1 MAFCSRNTET
11 IGFANFAT
19 SYTGVLPT
27 LTSTPNNFECLPTP
41 DGFSSSFVTN
51 GIVTDNKLT
60 EHITD
65 LLTKINANPPTTAN
79 QSNVNQAATFATN
92 SKKLRTALETEYC
105 YYYVRYKFGLE
116 QVLTAATSQALS
128 STTVANTTSADS
140 TIINQTPSITY
151 GSAKTTTVL
160 LNKKLNE
167 LIQIMQKL
175 QSIRFESLNTGADS
189 YYSKFNSSATD
200 STTFNGKLKAQQE
213 SLAAQSALLQ
223 SGSFNDDVKQ
233 SMIDYTLEKNASSR
247 NLLAVY
253 GFMNIVAVGLLF
265 YMYKASK

>member
-1 MAFCSRNTET
+1 MSFCSRNTET
-11 IGFANFAT
+11 ITFTNFAKVYPVT
-19 SYTGVLPT
+19 DV
-27 LTSTPNNFECLPTP
+27 NKECLPTEG
-41 DGFSSSFVTN
+41 GFTTGVTN
-51 GIVTDNKLT
+51 GIVSDNDLNT
-60 EHITD
+60 HITR
-65 LLTKINANPPTTAN
+65 LLTTFAANPPTSST
-79 QSNVNQAATFATN
+79 QSEPNTAATFATN
-92 SKKLRTALETEYC
+92 AKKLRTALETEYC
-105 YYYVRYKFGLE
+105 YYYVRYRFGLE

-128 STTVANTTSADS
+128 SATVTNTSSADNTTITGS
-140 TIINQTPSITY
+140 TPATTY
-151 GSAKTTTVL
+151 GSAKDTTIL

-175 QSIRFESLNTGADS
+175 QAIRFASLNSGADS
-189 YYSKFNSSATD
+189 YYSKFSSSSAD
-200 STTFNGKLKAQQE
+200 SLNGKLKAQQE
-213 SLAAQSALLQ
+213 SLKTQSALLQ

>member
-1 MAFCSRNTET
+1 MAFCSSSNTET
-11 IGFANFAT
+11 ITFANFAT
-19 SYTGVLPT
+19 VYTG
-27 LTSTPNNFECLPTP
+27 TSPNLECLPTSG
-41 DGFSSSFVTN
+41 GFTTSAVDAT
-51 GIVTDNKLT
+51 GIVNDDTLKT
-60 EHITD
+60 EITK
-65 LLTKINANPPTTAN
+65 LLTTFAANPPTSAN
-79 QSNVNQAATFATN
+79 QSNENQAATFATN
-92 SKKLRTALETEYC
+92 ATKLRTALQTEYC

-116 QVLTAATSQALS
+116 QVLTAAISTALS
-128 STTVANTTSADS
+128 SSTVTTSNADS

-151 GSAKTTTVL
+151 GSLKTTTVL

-175 QSIRFESLNTGADS
+175 QETRFKSLTGPDS
-189 YYSKFNSSATD
+189 YYTIFNSSSTD
-200 STTFNGKLKAQQE
+200 STSFNGKLKAQQD
-213 SLAAQSALLQ
+213 SLAAQSKLLQ

>member
-1 MAFCSRNTET
+1 MSFCNSNTET
-11 IGFANFAT
+11 ITFANFDKV
-19 SYTGVLPT
+19 YTVSGD
-27 LTSTPNNFECLPTP
+27 NKECLPTSG
-41 DGFSSSFVTN
+41 GFTTGVTN
-51 GIVTDNKLT
+51 GIVSDSALTD
-60 EHITD
+60 HITA
-65 LLTKINANPPTTAN
+65 LLTTFAANPPTGTN
-79 QSNVNQAATFATN
+79 QSKDNQAATFAKN
-92 SKKLRTALETEYC
+92 AKQLRTALQTEYC
-105 YYYVRYKFGLE
+105 YYYVRYVFALN
-116 QVLTAATSQALS
+116 QVLTAATG
-128 STTVANTTSADS
+128 TNIDNT
-140 TIINQTPSITY
+140 TIINGGPTY
-151 GSAKTTTVL
+151 GSLKDTTAL

-175 QSIRFESLNTGADS
+175 QAIRFGSLSSGADS
-189 YYSKFNSSATD
+189 YYNKFNSSSED

-213 SLAAQSALLQ
+213 SLKAQSALLQ

>member
-1 MAFCSRNTET
+1 MAFCSSNTET
-11 IGFANFAT
+11 ITFSNFAT
-19 SYTGVLPT
+19 VYTG
-27 LTSTPNNFECLPTP
+27 TSPNLECLPTSG
-41 DGFSSSFVTN
+41 GFTTSAVDAT
-51 GIVTDNKLT
+51 GIVNDDTLKT
-60 EHITD
+60 EITK
-65 LLTKINANPPTTAN
+65 LLTTFAANPPTSAN
-79 QSNVNQAATFATN
+79 QSNENQAATFATN
-92 SKKLRTALETEYC
+92 ATKLRTALQTEYC

-116 QVLTAATSQALS
+116 QVLTAAISTALS
-128 STTVANTTSADS
+128 SSTVTTSNADS

-151 GSAKTTTVL
+151 GSLKTTTVL

-175 QSIRFESLNTGADS
+175 QSIRFDSLTGTDDS
-189 YYSKFNSSATD
+189 YYSKFSSSSAD
-200 STTFNGKLKAQQE
+200 STTFNGKLKAQQD
-213 SLAAQSALLQ
+213 SLAAQSKLLQ

>member
-1 MAFCSRNTET
+1 MAFCSSNTET
-11 IGFANFAT
+11 ISFTNFAT
-19 SYTGVLPT
+19 VYTGT
-27 LTSTPNNFECLPTP
+27 ECLQTSG
-41 DGFSSSFVTN
+41 GFTSGVVN
-51 GIVTDNKLT
+51 GIVDPTILND
-60 EHITD
+60 HITL
-65 LLTKINANPPTTAN
+65 LLTTFAAIPPTSAN
-79 QSNVNQAATFATN
+79 QSNENQAATFATN
-92 SKKLRTALETEYC
+92 AKKLRTALQTEYC

-128 STTVANTTSADS
+128 STTVLDITSADS
-140 TIINQTPSITY
+140 TIITGSTPATSY

-175 QSIRFESLNTGADS
+175 QETRFKSLTGTDDS
-189 YYSKFNSSATD
+189 YYSKFSSSSAD
-200 STTFNGKLKAQQE
+200 SLNGKLKAQQV

>member
-1 MAFCSRNTET
+1 MSFCNSNTET
-11 IGFANFAT
+11 ITFTNFAKV
-19 SYTGVLPT
+19 YTV
-27 LTSTPNNFECLPTP
+27 SDVNKECLPTP
-41 DGFSSSFVTN
+41 GGFTTGVTN
-51 GIVTDNKLT
+51 GIVSDSALTD
-60 EHITD
+60 HITA
-65 LLTKINANPPTTAN
+65 LLTTFAANPPTSST
-79 QSNVNQAATFATN
+79 QSEPNAASTFATN
-92 SKKLRTALETEYC
+92 SKKLRTALQTEYC
-105 YYYVRYKFGLE
+105 YYYVRYRFGLE
-116 QVLTAATSQALS
+116 QVLTAATSQALT
-128 STTVANTTSADS
+128 STTVATTSSADNTTITGS
-140 TIINQTPSITY
+140 TPATTY
-151 GSAKTTTVL
+151 GSAKDTTIL

-175 QSIRFESLNTGADS
+175 QAIRFGSLSSGADS
-189 YYSKFNSSATD
+189 YYNKFNSSSED

-213 SLAAQSALLQ
+213 SLKAQSALLQ

>member
-1 MAFCSRNTET
+1 MSFCVSNTET
-11 IGFANFAT
+11 ITFANFAT
-19 SYTGVLPT
+19 VYPVSGD
-27 LTSTPNNFECLPTP
+27 NKECLPTTG
-41 DGFSSSFVTN
+41 GFTTGVTN
-51 GIVTDNKLT
+51 GIVSDSELNT
-60 EHITD
+60 HITR
-65 LLTKINANPPTTAN
+65 LLTTFAANPPTSST
-79 QSNVNQAATFATN
+79 QSEPNAASTFATN
-92 SKKLRTALETEYC
+92 SKKLRTALQTEYC
-105 YYYVRYKFGLE
+105 YYYVRYRFGLE

-128 STTVANTTSADS
+128 SATVTTTSAADNTPITGS
-140 TIINQTPSITY
+140 TPSTTY
-151 GSAKTTTVL
+151 GSAKDTTIL

-175 QSIRFESLNTGADS
+175 QAIRFNSLNSGADS
-189 YYSKFNSSATD
+189 YYNKFNSSSED
-200 STTFNGKLKAQQE
+200 STTFNGKLKATQQ
-213 SLAAQSALLQ
+213 SLAQQSALLQ

>member
-1 MAFCSRNTET
+1 MAFCDSNTET
-11 IGFANFAT
+11 ITFANFAT
-19 SYTGVLPT
+19 VYIG
-27 LTSTPNNFECLPTP
+27 TSTNLECLPSSG
-41 DGFSSSFVTN
+41 GFTSGVNATT
-51 GIVTDNKLT
+51 GIVDDTILT
-60 EHITD
+60 NYIAT
-65 LLTKINANPPTTAN
+65 LLNTFAANPPTSAN
-79 QSNVNQAATFATN
+79 QSNENQAATFATN
-92 SKKLRTALETEYC
+92 AKKLRTALQTEYC

-128 STTVANTTSADS
+128 STTVASTTSADS
-140 TIINQTPSITY
+140 TIINQTSGITY
-151 GSAKTTTVL
+151 GSLKTTTVL

-175 QSIRFESLNTGADS
+175 QETRFKSLTGTDDS
-189 YYSKFNSSATD
+189 YYSKFNSSSTD
-200 STTFNGKLKAQQE
+200 STTFNGKLKAQQD

>member
-1 MAFCSRNTET
+1 MAFCSSNTET
-11 IGFANFAT
+11 ITFSNFAT
-19 SYTGVLPT
+19 VYTG
-27 LTSTPNNFECLPTP
+27 TSPNLECLPTSG
-41 DGFSSSFVTN
+41 GFTTSAVDAT
-51 GIVTDNKLT
+51 GIVNDDTLKT
-60 EHITD
+60 EITK
-65 LLTKINANPPTTAN
+65 LLTTFAANPPTSAN
-79 QSNVNQAATFATN
+79 QSNENQAATFATN
-92 SKKLRTALETEYC
+92 ATKLRTALQTEYC

-116 QVLTAATSQALS
+116 QVLTAAISQALS
-128 STTVANTTSADS
+128 SSTVTTSNADS

-151 GSAKTTTVL
+151 GSLKTTTVL

-175 QSIRFESLNTGADS
+175 QETRFKSLTGPDS
-189 YYSKFNSSATD
+189 YYTIFNSSSTD
-200 STTFNGKLKAQQE
+200 STSFNGKLKAQQD
-213 SLAAQSALLQ
+213 SLAAQSKLLQ

>member
-1 MAFCSRNTET
+1 MAFCISNTET
-11 IGFANFAT
+11 ISFTNFAT
-19 SYTGVLPT
+19 VYPG
-27 LTSTPNNFECLPTP
+27 TPPNLECLQTSG
-41 DGFSSSFVTN
+41 GFTSGVDATT
-51 GIVTDNKLT
+51 GIVDPTILGN
-60 EHITD
+60 HITL
-65 LLTKINANPPTTAN
+65 LLTTFAAIPPTSAN

-116 QVLTAATSQALS
+116 QVLTGATSQALS

>member
-1 MAFCSRNTET
+1 MSFCSSSNTET
-11 IGFANFAT
+11 ITFANFAT
-19 SYTGVLPT
+19 VYPVSDV
-27 LTSTPNNFECLPTP
+27 NKECLPNTGA
-41 DGFSSSFVTN
+41 GFSSSVVTN
-51 GIVTDNKLT
+51 GIVSDTILT
-60 EHITD
+60 NHITT
-65 LLTKINANPPTTAN
+65 LLTTFAANPPTSST
-79 QSNVNQAATFATN
+79 QSEPNAASTFATN
-92 SKKLRTALETEYC
+92 SKKLRTSLQTEYC
-105 YYYVRYKFGLE
+105 YYYVRYVFALN
-116 QVLTAATSQALS
+116 QVLTAATG
-128 STTVANTTSADS
+128 TNIDNT
-140 TIINQTPSITY
+140 TIINGGPTY
-151 GSAKTTTVL
+151 GSLKDTTAL

-175 QSIRFESLNTGADS
+175 QAIRFNSLNSGADS
-189 YYSKFNSSATD
+189 YYNKFNSSSED

-213 SLAAQSALLQ
+213 SLKAQSALLQ